1 MKQKRKPVDWEAI
14 EREYRAGQ
22 LSVRE
27 IARIHG
33 VAHPTIVQRAKRY
46 GWIQDKSE
54 TIRTAIRTK
63 TSAPSTTA
71 GTTEALSRVVD
82 TAVERGVQIV
92 RGHQVLVSRLLAI
105 TDHMTTFLERYIAG
119 EDPQPLLFGERES
132 PSACLLRTTEAAERL
147 VKLERQAWNLD
158 EKDRNE
164 PARPAPINVPFELLE
179 NHEWVRSLEDKL
191 PPLPVGDSE

>member
-1 MKQKRKPVDWEAI
+1 MAKRKPVDWEAI

-33 VAHPTIVQRAKRY
+33 VHHTTITAKAKRG

-54 TIRTAIRTK
+54 TIRTAIRAK
-63 TSAPSTTA
+63 TSTPRTTT
-71 GTTEALSRVVD
+71 GTTTALSRVVD

-92 RGHQVLVSRLLAI
+92 RGHQTLISRLLSI

-119 EDPQPLLFGERES
+119 EDPQPVLFGERES

-147 VKLERQAWNLD
+147 VKLELQAWNLD

-164 PARPAPINVPFELLE
+164 PAHPAPINIPFELLE
-179 NHEWVRSLEDKL
+179 NDAWVEGLERHLPKL
-191 PPLPVGDSE
+191 PAGNNE